1 MGNHEPQPEP
11 RSSSGRFT
19 RSKNI
24 VCQITN
30 PAPVLWYTLPFKSK
44 AMPVEEDLTTLSY
57 ARGPSRPLLDLTIG
71 GLLHR
76 TASRYPDRLAVAS
89 CHQQKRLTWAGLS
102 AEADRVARGLWSLG
116 IRKGDRVGLWSTSC
130 IEWIMMHMGCAR
142 AGVALVNVNPAYRS
156 HELQFTLTRSRMKA
170 LFLWHKD
177 RHADYEEILGRARHG
192 LNLELAHTIYF
203 DSPEWPALLDA
214 EGRLPDYVDPDDIA
228 NIQYTSGTT
237 GLPKG
242 VMLSHHNVV
251 NNGQFL
257 AQGFHYTEQDKIVV
271 PVPLFHCYG
280 CVIGTMTAVNTG
292 AAIILP
298 NWTFDPRA
306 TLKAVHDERATSVY
320 GVPAMYVAEMALPDF
335 ATYDLTSLRTGMM
348 SGAPCPV
355 ELMKRVLNEMH
366 CRELV
371 IAYGQ
376 TETSPVVTMS
386 DADDPIEIRVSTV
399 GRAMPQTEI
408 QIASMET
415 GEPLPI
421 GQQGEVCVRGY
432 ALMKGY
438 DGDPEATAQVIRP
451 DGWLHTGDLGIM
463 HDDGCIHLTGRSRD
477 VIIRGGENIYPRE
490 VEEFLY
496 THPKVG
502 EVQVVGIPNARLGE
516 IVAAWVRLRPG
527 LKPEID
533 ATEEE
538 IKQWCQGQIAYF
550 KIPEHVRFVTEFPA
564 TLSGKIQKYKIRE
577 FEIEA
582 RGLQSVANAA
592 TA

>member
-1 MGNHEPQPEP
+1 
-11 RSSSGRFT
+11 
-19 RSKNI
+19 
-24 VCQITN
+24 
-30 PAPVLWYTLPFKSK
+30 
-44 AMPVEEDLTTLSY
+44 MPVEENLATLSY
-57 ARGPSRPLLDLTIG
+57 ARGVNRPLLELTIG
-71 GLLHR
+71 DLLHR
-76 TASRYPDRLAVAS
+76 TAERFPDRLAVAS
-89 CHQQKRLTWAGLS
+89 CHQGLRLTWAELS

-116 IRKGDRVGLWSTSC
+116 IRHGDRVGLWSTNC
-130 IEWIMMHMGCAR
+130 IEWIQMHMGCAR
-142 AGVALVNVNPAYRS
+142 AGAALVNVNPAYRS
-156 HELQFTLTRSRMKA
+156 HELQFTLQRSRMKA

-177 RHADYEEILGRARHG
+177 KHADYEEILGRARHG
-192 LNLELAHTIYF
+192 LGLELEHTIYF
-203 DSPEWPALLDA
+203 DTPEWPALKDA
-214 EGRLPDYVDPDDIA
+214 PGELPAHVTVDDVA

-242 VMLSHHNVV
+242 VLLTHRNIV

-292 AAIILP
+292 AAIVLP
-298 NWTFDPRA
+298 NWTFDARA
-306 TLKAVHDERATSVY
+306 TLKAVHDERATSMY
-320 GVPAMYVAEMALPDF
+320 GVPAMYVAEMALSDF
-335 ATYDLTSLRTGMM
+335 PSYDLTSLRTGMM

-355 ELMKRVLNEMH
+355 ELMKRVLYEMN

-386 DADDPIEIRVSTV
+386 DADDPIEIRVKTV

-408 QIASMET
+408 RIASMAT
-415 GEPLPI
+415 GETLPV
-421 GQQGEVCVRGY
+421 GEQGEVCVRGY

-438 DGDPEATAQVIRP
+438 DGDPEGTAEVIRP

-496 THPKVG
+496 THPKVD

-527 LKPEID
+527 VESTEAEIR
-533 ATEEE
+533 EF
-538 IKQWCQGQIAYF
+538 CQGQIAYY
-550 KIPEHVRFVTEFPA
+550 KIPEYVRFVDSFPA

>member
-1 MGNHEPQPEP
+1 M
-11 RSSSGRFT
+11 
-19 RSKNI
+19 NI
-24 VCQITN
+24 DEQIPTQ
-30 PAPVLWYTLPFKSK
+30 
-44 AMPVEEDLTTLSY
+44 SY
-57 ARGPSRPLLDLTIG
+57 ARGAARPLLELTIG
-71 GLLHR
+71 DLLQR
-76 TASRYPDRLAVAS
+76 TADRFPDRPAVVS
-89 CHQQKRLTWAGLS
+89 RHQDRRLTWAELS

-116 IRKGDRVGLWSTSC
+116 IRRGDRVGLWSTNC
-130 IEWIMMHMGCAR
+130 AEWIILHMGCAR
-142 AGVALVNVNPAYRS
+142 AGAALVNVNPAYRS
-156 HELQFTLTRSRMKA
+156 HELGFTLTRSRMKA

-192 LNLELAHTIYF
+192 LNLALEHTIYF

-214 EGRLPDYVDPDDIA
+214 EGRLPDRVAVDDVA

-242 VMLSHHNVV
+242 VMLTHHNVV

-280 CVIGTMTAVNTG
+280 CVIGTMSAVNSG

-298 NWTFDPRA
+298 NWTFDARA
-306 TLKAVHDERATSVY
+306 TLKAIHEERATSVY
-320 GVPAMYVAEMALPDF
+320 GVPAMYVAEFGLDDF
-335 ATYDLTSLRTGMM
+335 ATYDTTSLRTGMM

-355 ELMKRVLNEMH
+355 ELMKRVLEEMH
-366 CRELV
+366 IRELV

-386 DADDPIEIRVSTV
+386 DAGDSLEVRVNTV
-399 GRAMPQTEI
+399 GRAMPQTDI
-408 QIASMET
+408 KIASLWAEPNSNLDSQET
-415 GEPLPI
+415 LPR

-438 DGDPEATAQVIRP
+438 DGDPEGTALVIQP
-451 DGWLHTGDLGIM
+451 DGWLRTGDLGVM
-463 HDDGCIHLTGRSRD
+463 REDGCIHITGRSRD

-502 EVQVVGIPNARLGE
+502 EVQVFGIPNARLGE
-516 IVAAWVRLRPG
+516 IVVAWIRLRPG
-527 LKPEID
+527 LKPDTD
-533 ATEEE
+533 ATEQE
-538 IKQWCQGQIAYF
+538 IKEFCQGQIAYY
-550 KIPEHVRFVTEFPA
+550 KIPEHVRFATEFPA
-564 TLSGKIQKYKIRE
+564 TLSGKIQKYKMRE

-582 RGLQSVANAA
+582 RGLQAVAKTA

>member
-1 MGNHEPQPEP
+1 
-11 RSSSGRFT
+11 
-19 RSKNI
+19 
-24 VCQITN
+24 
-30 PAPVLWYTLPFKSK
+30 
-44 AMPVEEDLTTLSY
+44 MPVEEMLSTLSY
-57 ARGPSRPLLDLTIG
+57 TRGPNRPLLDLTIG
-71 GLLHR
+71 ALLDR
-76 TASRYPDRLAVAS
+76 TASRFPDGLAVVS
-89 CHQQKRLTWAGLS
+89 RHQSQRMTWAELS
-102 AEADRVARGLWSLG
+102 LAADRVARGLSALG
-116 IRKGDRVGLWSTSC
+116 IRRGDRVGIWSTNC
-130 IEWIMMHMGCAR
+130 IEWVMMHMGCAR
-142 AGVALVNVNPAYRS
+142 AGAALVNVNPAYRS
-156 HELQFTLTRSRMKA
+156 HELGYTLTRSHMKA

-177 RHADYEEILGRARHG
+177 RRADYEEILGRARHG
-192 LNLELAHTIYF
+192 LTLELQHTIYF
-203 DSPEWPALLDA
+203 DSPEWGEMLDA
-214 EGRLPDYVDPDDIA
+214 EGRLPDHVAVDDVA

-242 VMLSHHNVV
+242 VMLTHHNVV

-257 AQGFHYTEQDKIVV
+257 AQGFHYSEQDSIVV

-280 CVIGTMTAVNTG
+280 CVIGTMSAVNSG
-292 AAIILP
+292 AAIVLP
-298 NWTFDPRA
+298 NWTFDAHA
-306 TLKAVHDERATSVY
+306 TMQAVHDERATSVY
-320 GVPAMYVAEMALPDF
+320 GVPAMYVAELGLPDF
-335 ATYDLTSLRTGMM
+335 ASFDLTSLRTGMM

-386 DADDPIEIRVSTV
+386 DAGDSIDIRVNTV

-408 QIASMET
+408 CVVSPT
-415 GEPLPI
+415 GETLPT
-421 GQQGEVCVRGY
+421 GQQGEICARGY
-432 ALMKGY
+432 AVMKGY
-438 DGDPEATAQVIRP
+438 DGDPEGTAQIIQA
-451 DGWLHTGDLGIM
+451 DGWLHTGDLGVM

-516 IVAAWVRLRPG
+516 IVVAWIRLRPG
-527 LKPEID
+527 QP

-538 IKQWCQGQIAYF
+538 IRGFCQGQIAYY
-550 KIPEHVRFVTEFPA
+550 KIPEHVRFVDDFPA
-564 TLSGKIQKYKIRE
+564 TLSGKIQKFKIRE

-582 RGLQSVANAA
+582 RGLQQVASTV

>member
-1 MGNHEPQPEP
+1 
-11 RSSSGRFT
+11 
-19 RSKNI
+19 
-24 VCQITN
+24 
-30 PAPVLWYTLPFKSK
+30 
-44 AMPVEEDLTTLSY
+44 MPVREHVSTESY
-57 ARGPSRPLLDLTIG
+57 ARGPARPLLELTIG
-71 GLLHR
+71 DLLDR
-76 TASRYPDRLAVAS
+76 TASRFPDRLAVAS
-89 CHQQKRLTWAGLS
+89 RHQAHRLTWSELS
-102 AEADRVARGLWSLG
+102 VAADNVARGLWALG
-116 IRKGDRVGLWSTSC
+116 IRRGDRVGLWSTNC

-142 AGVALVNVNPAYRS
+142 AGAALVNVNPAYRS

-177 RHADYEEILGRARHG
+177 KRADYEEILGRARHG
-192 LNLELAHTIYF
+192 LDLALEHTIYF
-203 DSPEWPALLDA
+203 DSPEWPALLEA
-214 EGRLPDYVDPDDIA
+214 EDRLPDHVAIDDVA

-242 VMLSHHNVV
+242 VMLTHHNVV

-280 CVIGTMTAVNTG
+280 CVIGTMSAVNSG

-298 NWTFDPRA
+298 NWTFDARA

-320 GVPAMYVAEMALPDF
+320 GVPAMYVAEMALDDF
-335 ATYDLTSLRTGMM
+335 ASYDTTSLRTGMM

-355 ELMKRVLNEMH
+355 ELMKRVLDEMH

-386 DADDPIEIRVSTV
+386 DAADSLDIRVNTV

-408 QIASMET
+408 KIASLE
-415 GEPLPI
+415 GSDALPT

-438 DGDPEATAQVIRP
+438 DGDPAGSDQVIRP
-451 DGWLHTGDLGIM
+451 DGWLRTGDLGVM
-463 HDDGCIHLTGRSRD
+463 REDGCIHITGRSRD

-496 THPKVG
+496 TFPKVG
-502 EVQVVGIPNARLGE
+502 EVQAVGIPNERLGE
-516 IVAAWVRLRPG
+516 IVVAWVRLKPG
-527 LKPEID
+527 VD
-533 ATEEE
+533 ATEGE
-538 IKQWCQGQIAYF
+538 IKGFCQGQIAYY
-550 KIPEHVRFVTEFPA
+550 KIPEHVRFVREFPA
-564 TLSGKIQKYKIRE
+564 TLSGKIQKYKMRE

-582 RGLQSVANAA
+582 RGLQAVAKTA

>member
-1 MGNHEPQPEP
+1 MPNLDE
-11 RSSSGRFT
+11 
-19 RSKNI
+19 
-24 VCQITN
+24 QI
-30 PAPVLWYTLPFKSK
+30 
-44 AMPVEEDLTTLSY
+44 LTQSY
-57 ARGPSRPLLDLTIG
+57 ARGPARPLLELTIG
-71 GLLHR
+71 DLLQR
-76 TASRYPDRLAVAS
+76 TADRYPDRPALVS
-89 CHQQKRLTWAGLS
+89 RHQDRRLTWAELS
-102 AEADRVARGLWSLG
+102 VEADRVARGLWALG
-116 IRKGDRVGLWSTSC
+116 IRRGDRVGLWSTNC
-130 IEWIMMHMGCAR
+130 AEWIILHMGCAR
-142 AGVALVNVNPAYRS
+142 AGAALVNVNPAYRS

-177 RHADYEEILGRARHG
+177 KRADYEEILGRARHG
-192 LNLELAHTIYF
+192 LDLALEHTIYF

-214 EGRLPDYVDPDDIA
+214 EGRLPDRVAVDDVA

-242 VMLSHHNVV
+242 VMLTHHNVV

-280 CVIGTMTAVNTG
+280 CVIGTMSAVNSG

-298 NWTFDPRA
+298 NWTFDARA
-306 TLKAVHDERATSVY
+306 TLKAIHEERATSVY
-320 GVPAMYVAEMALPDF
+320 GVPAMYVAEFGLDDF
-335 ATYDLTSLRTGMM
+335 ASYDTTSLRTGMM

-355 ELMKRVLNEMH
+355 ELMKRVLDEMH
-366 CRELV
+366 IRELV

-386 DADDPIEIRVSTV
+386 DAGDSLEVRVNTV
-399 GRAMPQTEI
+399 GRAMPQTDI
-408 QIASMET
+408 KIASLDSQET
-415 GEPLPI
+415 LSR

-438 DGDPEATAQVIRP
+438 DGDAEGTAQVIQA
-451 DGWLHTGDLGIM
+451 DGWLRTGDLGVM
-463 HDDGCIHLTGRSRD
+463 REDGCIHITGRSRD

-496 THPKVG
+496 AHPKVG
-502 EVQVVGIPNARLGE
+502 EVQAFGIPNERLGE
-516 IVAAWVRLRPG
+516 IVVAWIRLRPG
-527 LKPEID
+527 LKPDID
-533 ATEEE
+533 ASEEE
-538 IKQWCQGQIAYF
+538 IKQFCQGQIAYY

-564 TLSGKIQKYKIRE
+564 TLSGKIQKYKMRE

-582 RGLQSVANAA
+582 RGLQAVAKTA

>member
-1 MGNHEPQPEP
+1 MAAIP
-11 RSSSGRFT
+11 
-19 RSKNI
+19 
-24 VCQITN
+24 TN
-30 PAPVLWYTLPFKSK
+30 VADRISTQ
-44 AMPVEEDLTTLSY
+44 SY
-57 ARGPSRPLLDLTIG
+57 ARGPARPLLELTIG
-71 GLLHR
+71 DLLHR
-76 TASRYPDRLAVAS
+76 TADRFPDRLAAAS
-89 CHQQKRLTWAGLS
+89 RHQDRRLTWAGLS
-102 AEADRVARGLWSLG
+102 GEVDRVARGLWALG
-116 IRKGDRVGLWSTSC
+116 IRRGDRVGLWSTNC
-130 IEWIMMHMGCAR
+130 IEWIVMHMGCAR
-142 AGVALVNVNPAYRS
+142 AGAALVNVNPAYRS

-177 RHADYEEILGRARHG
+177 KRADYEEILGRARHG
-192 LNLELAHTIYF
+192 LDLALEHTIYF

-214 EGRLPDYVDPDDIA
+214 EGRLPDHVAVDDVA

-242 VMLSHHNVV
+242 VMLTHRNVV

-280 CVIGTMTAVNTG
+280 CVIGTMSAVNSG

-298 NWTFDPRA
+298 NWTFDARA

-320 GVPAMYVAEMALPDF
+320 GVPAMYVAEFGLDDF
-335 ATYDLTSLRTGMM
+335 ASYDTTSLRTGMM

-355 ELMKRVLNEMH
+355 ELMKRVLEEMH

-386 DADDPIEIRVSTV
+386 DAGDSLEVRVNTV

-408 QIASMET
+408 KIAPVGAQTDSDCDT
-415 GEPLPI
+415 LPCGE
-421 GQQGEVCVRGY
+421 QGEVCVRGY

-438 DGDPEATAQVIRP
+438 DGDPEGTAQVIQA
-451 DGWLHTGDLGIM
+451 DGWLRTGDLGVM
-463 HDDGCIHLTGRSRD
+463 REDGCIHITGRSRD

-496 THPKVG
+496 TFPKVA
-502 EVQVVGIPNARLGE
+502 EVQVIGIPSARLGE
-516 IVAAWVRLRPG
+516 IVVAWVRLRPG
-527 LKPEID
+527 ME

-538 IKQWCQGQIAYF
+538 IRNFCQGQIAYY

-564 TLSGKIQKYKIRE
+564 TLSGKIQKYKMRE

-582 RGLQSVANAA
+582 RGLQDVAKTA

>member
-1 MGNHEPQPEP
+1 
-11 RSSSGRFT
+11 
-19 RSKNI
+19 
-24 VCQITN
+24 
-30 PAPVLWYTLPFKSK
+30 
-44 AMPVEEDLTTLSY
+44 MPVEEMLSTLSY
-57 ARGPSRPLLDLTIG
+57 TRGPDRPLLDLTIG
-71 GLLHR
+71 ALLDR
-76 TASRYPDRLAVAS
+76 TANRFPDRLAVVS
-89 CHQQKRLTWAGLS
+89 RHQSERMTWAELS
-102 AEADRVARGLWSLG
+102 QAADRVARGLSALG
-116 IRKGDRVGLWSTSC
+116 IRRGDRVGIWSTNC
-130 IEWIMMHMGCAR
+130 IEWIMLHMGAAR
-142 AGVALVNVNPAYRS
+142 AGAALVNVNPAYRS
-156 HELQFTLTRSRMKA
+156 HELQYTLTRSRMKA

-177 RHADYEEILGRARHG
+177 KRADYEEILRRARHG
-192 LNLELAHTIYF
+192 LKLELQHTIYF
-203 DSPEWPALLDA
+203 DSPEWAALLDA
-214 EGRLPDYVDPDDIA
+214 PGRLPDHVAVDDVA

-242 VMLSHHNVV
+242 VMLTHHNVV

-257 AQGFHYTEQDKIVV
+257 AQGFHYTEQDSIVV

-280 CVIGTMTAVNTG
+280 CVIGTMSAVNSG

-298 NWTFDPRA
+298 NWTFDARA
-306 TLKAVHDERATSVY
+306 TLQAVHDERATSVY
-320 GVPAMYVAEMALPDF
+320 GVPAMYVAEFGLPDF
-335 ATYDLTSLRTGMM
+335 ASFDLTSLRTGMM

-366 CRELV
+366 CGELV

-386 DADDPIEIRVSTV
+386 DAGDSIDVRVNTV

-408 QIASMET
+408 RVVSAAT
-415 GEPLPI
+415 GETLPA
-421 GQQGEVCVRGY
+421 GQQGEICARGY
-432 ALMKGY
+432 AVMKGY
-438 DGDPEATAQVIRP
+438 DGDPDGTAQVIQS
-451 DGWLHTGDLGIM
+451 DGWLHTGDLGVM
-463 HDDGCIHLTGRSRD
+463 RDDGCIHLTGRSRD

-502 EVQVVGIPNARLGE
+502 EAQVVGIPHMRLGE
-516 IVAAWVRLRPG
+516 IVVAWIRLRPG
-527 LKPEID
+527 QD

-538 IKQWCQGQIAYF
+538 VRSFCQGQIAYY
-550 KIPEHVRFVTEFPA
+550 KIPEHVRFVEDFPA

-582 RGLQSVANAA
+582 RGLQQVASAA

>member
-1 MGNHEPQPEP
+1 M
-11 RSSSGRFT
+11 
-19 RSKNI
+19 
-24 VCQITN
+24 
-30 PAPVLWYTLPFKSK
+30 A
-44 AMPVEEDLTTLSY
+44 VEEDLRTLSY
-57 ARGPSRPLLDLTIG
+57 ARGPSRPLLELSIG
-71 GLLHR
+71 DLLHR
-76 TASRYPDRLAVAS
+76 TALRFPDRLAVAS
-89 CHQQKRLTWAGLS
+89 RHQGQRLTWAELS
-102 AEADRVARGLWSLG
+102 QEADAVARGLWSLG
-116 IRKGDRVGLWSTSC
+116 IRRGDRVGLWSTNC
-130 IEWIMMHMGCAR
+130 IEWIVMHMGCAR
-142 AGVALVNVNPAYRS
+142 AGAALVNVNPAYRS

-170 LFLWHKD
+170 LFLWHRDK
-177 RHADYEEILGRARHG
+177 RADYEEILDRARHG
-192 LNLELAHTIYF
+192 LSLELAHTIYF
-203 DSPEWPALLDA
+203 DSPDWLALKSAPGELPAHVA
-214 EGRLPDYVDPDDIA
+214 VDDVA

-242 VMLSHHNVV
+242 VMLTHHNIV

-257 AQGFHYTEQDKIVV
+257 AAGFHYSEQDKIVV

-280 CVIGTMTAVNTG
+280 CVIGTMSAVNSG

-306 TLKAVHDERATSVY
+306 TLKAIHDERATSVY
-320 GVPAMYVAEMALPDF
+320 GVPAMYVAELALPEF
-335 ATYDLTSLRTGMM
+335 PTYDLTSLRTGMM

-355 ELMKRVLNEMH
+355 ELMKRVLEEMH
-366 CRELV
+366 CSELV

-386 DADDPIEIRVSTV
+386 DAGDSIEVRVNTV

-408 QIASMET
+408 QIASSTT
-415 GEPLPI
+415 GETLPC

-438 DGDPEATAQVIRP
+438 DGDAEGTAQVIRD
-451 DGWLHTGDLGIM
+451 DGWLRTGDLGIM
-463 HDDGCIHLTGRSRD
+463 REDGCIHLTGRSRD

-496 THPKVG
+496 THPQVD

-516 IVAAWVRLRPG
+516 IVAAWVRLKPG
-527 LKPEID
+527 LVPEVD
-533 ATEEE
+533 ATEEQ
-538 IKQWCQGQIAYF
+538 IKAFCRSQIAYY
-550 KIPEHVRFVTEFPA
+550 KIPEHIRFVTEFPA
-564 TLSGKIQKYKIRE
+564 TLSGKIQKFKMRE

-582 RGLQSVANAA
+582 RALQSVASAA

>member
-1 MGNHEPQPEP
+1 
-11 RSSSGRFT
+11 
-19 RSKNI
+19 
-24 VCQITN
+24 
-30 PAPVLWYTLPFKSK
+30 
-44 AMPVEEDLTTLSY
+44 MPVEEDIRTLSHT
-57 ARGPSRPLLDLTIG
+57 RGPNRPLLELTIG
-71 GLLHR
+71 GLLDR
-76 TASRYPDRLAVAS
+76 TANRFPDRLAVAS
-89 CHQQKRLTWAGLS
+89 CHQQKRLTWAELS
-102 AEADRVARGLWSLG
+102 VEADRVARGLWSLG
-116 IRKGDRVGLWSTSC
+116 IRRGDRVGLWSTNC
-130 IEWIMMHMGCAR
+130 IDWIVMHMGCAR
-142 AGVALVNVNPAYRS
+142 AGAALVNVNPAYRS
-156 HELQFTLTRSRMKA
+156 HELQFTLQRSRMKA

-177 RHADYEEILGRARHG
+177 KRADYEDILGRARHG
-192 LNLELAHTIYF
+192 LDLALQHTIYF

-214 EGRLPDYVDPDDIA
+214 EGRLPDHVANDDVA

-242 VMLSHHNVV
+242 VLLTHHNIV

-257 AQGFHYTEQDKIVV
+257 AQGFHYTEQDKIAL

-280 CVIGTMTAVNTG
+280 CVIGTMTALNTG
-292 AAIILP
+292 AAILLP
-298 NWTFDPRA
+298 SWTFDPRA
-306 TLKAVHDERATSVY
+306 TLQAIHDERATSVY
-320 GVPAMYVAEMALPDF
+320 GVPAMYVAEFALPDF
-335 ATYDLTSLRTGMM
+335 SSFNLTSLRTGMM

-355 ELMKRVLNEMH
+355 EMMKRVLNEMH
-366 CRELV
+366 CHELV

-376 TETSPVVTMS
+376 TETSPVTTMS
-386 DADDPIEIRVSTV
+386 DAADSIEVRVHTV

-408 QIASMET
+408 QIASTVT
-415 GEPLPI
+415 GQTLPM
-421 GQQGEVCVRGY
+421 GEQGEVCVRGY

-438 DGDPEATAQVIRP
+438 DGDAEGTAQVIHA

-463 HDDGCIHLTGRSRD
+463 REDGCIHLTGRSRD

-496 THPKVG
+496 THPKVD
-502 EVQVVGIPNARLGE
+502 EAQVVGIPNARLGE
-516 IVAAWVRLRPG
+516 IVAAWVRLAPG
-527 LKPEID
+527 VE

-538 IKQWCQGQIAYF
+538 IKEFCKGQIAYY

-582 RGLQSVANAA
+582 RGLQSVADAA

>member
-1 MGNHEPQPEP
+1 MPAI
-11 RSSSGRFT
+11 SM
-19 RSKNI
+19 NI
-24 VCQITN
+24 DEQIST
-30 PAPVLWYTLPFKSK
+30 
-44 AMPVEEDLTTLSY
+44 ESY
-57 ARGPSRPLLDLTIG
+57 ARGPARPLLELTIG
-71 GLLHR
+71 DLLQR
-76 TASRYPDRLAVAS
+76 TADRFPDRLAVAS
-89 CHQQKRLTWAGLS
+89 RHQEKRLTWAELS
-102 AEADRVARGLWSLG
+102 AAADRVARGLWSLG
-116 IRKGDRVGLWSTSC
+116 IRRGDRVGLWSTNC
-130 IEWIMMHMGCAR
+130 IEWVMMHMGCAR
-142 AGVALVNVNPAYRS
+142 AGAALVNVNPAYRS

-192 LNLELAHTIYF
+192 LDLALEHTIFF
-203 DSPEWPALLDA
+203 DAPEWPALLDA
-214 EGRLPDYVDPDDIA
+214 DGQLPEHVAIDDVA

-242 VMLSHHNVV
+242 VMLTHHNVV

-280 CVIGTMTAVNTG
+280 CVIGTMSAVNSG

-298 NWTFDPRA
+298 NWTFDARA
-306 TLKAVHDERATSVY
+306 TLKAIHEERVTSVY
-320 GVPAMYVAEMALPDF
+320 GVPAMYVAEFGLPDF
-335 ATYDLTSLRTGMM
+335 ASHDTTSLRTGMM

-355 ELMKRVLNEMH
+355 ELMKRVLEEMH
-366 CRELV
+366 IRELV

-386 DADDPIEIRVSTV
+386 DAGDSLEIRVNTV
-399 GRAMPQTEI
+399 GRAMPQTDI
-408 QIASMET
+408 KIASLESHET
-415 GEPLPI
+415 LPI

-438 DGDPEATAQVIRP
+438 DGDPEGTAQVIQP
-451 DGWLHTGDLGIM
+451 DGWLRTGDLGVM
-463 HDDGCIHLTGRSRD
+463 REDGCIHITGRSRD

-496 THPKVG
+496 TCSKVG
-502 EVQVVGIPNARLGE
+502 EVQVIGIPNARLGE
-516 IVAAWVRLRPG
+516 IVVAWIRLRPG
-527 LKPEID
+527 LKPDVD
-533 ATEEE
+533 ATEQE
-538 IKQWCQGQIAYF
+538 IRDFCQGQIAYY
-550 KIPEHVRFVTEFPA
+550 KIPEHVRFVEEFPA

-582 RGLQSVANAA
+582 RGLEDVAKTA